1 MALPPA
7 WLLYLYSFLRNHFFG
22 STITALA
29 QSSVRISSFH
39 NNIKDGSEMV
49 KKENERLKKCN
60 EELRKEL
67 EDFKKVEEKKVD
79 ELAGNMKMFVEKKD
93 EMKDWTTIA
102 RRLNNGKMLDKVDS
116 VFSKMDGLQNE
127 VIKQVKVAKVD
138 DMRSRRA
145 IIFGLKES
153 KDHSVKEQVNE
164 IIELLIGNNV
174 SRESISDVVRMRA
187 NRDNVEHVRPVIVT
201 FKAEYDKW
209 QFLKNKSD
217 LKEKDK
223 FRSVFLEIDMSREER
238 AAKRER
244 VMEKR
249 RMGRERR
256 EVEQP

>member
-1 MALPPA
+1 
-7 WLLYLYSFLRNHFFG
+7 
-22 STITALA
+22 
-29 QSSVRISSFH
+29 
-39 NNIKDGSEMV
+39 
-49 KKENERLKKCN
+49 
-60 EELRKEL
+60 
-67 EDFKKVEEKKVD
+67 
-79 ELAGNMKMFVEKKD
+79 MKLFVEKKD
-93 EMKDWTTIA
+93 EMKDWTTIV
-102 RRLNNGKMLDKVDS
+102 RRLNNGKVLDKVDS
-116 VFSKMDGLQNE
+116 VFSKMDGLQNG
-127 VIKQVKVAKVD
+127 VIRQVKVAKVD

-164 IIELLIGNNV
+164 IIELLGNNV
-174 SRESISDVVRMRA
+174 SRENISDVVRMRA
-187 NRDNVEHVRPVIVT
+187 NRDNVERVRPVIVT

-223 FRSVFLEIDMSREER
+223 FRSVFLEIDMLREER

-244 VMEKR
+244 MMEKR